1 MTEPTSPAM
10 NYSLLYRMK
19 NFSSK
24 SNEAKLSG
32 AQRVFHDFK
41 SRTETPFGRL
51 TENDWLDM
59 VAAVW
64 GVASGASPGTCQH
77 SCARC
82 GAWHVQWTF
91 VCLARPVCPRVRAG
105 RISDM
110 LSHASGRI
118 RSVTPLSI
126 AVLSLSMSADAFAA
140 SIGRG
145 ASQRPTVAV
154 ALKGGLVFGVVE
166 AITPL
171 VGWALGLAAASYV
184 AAVDHWIA
192 FLLLG
197 LVGGK
202 MVWEGFQPEA
212 DDPER
217 QARRASPWTLVAT
230 AVGTSIDAAAVGV
243 SLAFLGSDI
252 VTIALSIGF
261 ATFAMT
267 TIGMLIGRAV
277 GHRMGKIVEVLGGL
291 ALIALGTSIL
301 VEHLGLFA

>member
-1 MTEPTSPAM
+1 MARSVDIRLPSETS
-10 NYSLLYRMK
+10 
-19 NFSSK
+19 
-24 SNEAKLSG
+24 
-32 AQRVFHDFK
+32 V
-41 SRTETPFGRL
+41 
-51 TENDWLDM
+51 
-59 VAAVW
+59 
-64 GVASGASPGTCQH
+64 
-77 SCARC
+77 
-82 GAWHVQWTF
+82 
-91 VCLARPVCPRVRAG
+91 PRVRAG

>member
-1 MTEPTSPAM
+1 
-10 NYSLLYRMK
+10 
-19 NFSSK
+19 
-24 SNEAKLSG
+24 
-32 AQRVFHDFK
+32 
-41 SRTETPFGRL
+41 
-51 TENDWLDM
+51 
-59 VAAVW
+59 
-64 GVASGASPGTCQH
+64 
-77 SCARC
+77 
-82 GAWHVQWTF
+82 
-91 VCLARPVCPRVRAG
+91 
-105 RISDM
+105 M
-110 LSHASGRI
+110 LSHVSGRI

-145 ASQRPTVAV
+145 ASQRPSVAV

-197 LVGGK
+197 VVGGK
-202 MVWEGFQPEA
+202 MVWEGFQPESEDA
-212 DDPER
+212 GEW
-217 QARRASPWTLVAT
+217 ARRSSPWTLVAT

-267 TIGMLIGRAV
+267 TVGMLIGRAV

-291 ALIALGTSIL
+291 ALIVLGTSIL

>member
-1 MTEPTSPAM
+1 MLIHVP
-10 NYSLLYRMK
+10 
-19 NFSSK
+19 
-24 SNEAKLSG
+24 
-32 AQRVFHDFK
+32 
-41 SRTETPFGRL
+41 GRK
-51 TENDWLDM
+51 
-59 VAAVW
+59 
-64 GVASGASPGTCQH
+64 
-77 SCARC
+77 
-82 GAWHVQWTF
+82 
-91 VCLARPVCPRVRAG
+91 
-105 RISDM
+105 
-110 LSHASGRI
+110 

-145 ASQRPTVAV
+145 ASQRPSVSV

-192 FLLLG
+192 FVLLS

-202 MVWEGFQPEA
+202 MVWEGFQPESGDA
-212 DDPER
+212 EQR
-217 QARRASPWTLVAT
+217 ARRASPWTLVAT

-261 ATFAMT
+261 ATFVMT

-277 GHRMGKIVEVLGGL
+277 GHRLGKTVEVLGGL
-291 ALIALGTSIL
+291 ALIALGSSIL
-301 VEHLGLFA
+301 ADHLGLFA